1 MTYDIEADRREN
13 RLYLDLT
20 GRLDEQTLAEAA
32 DAAVEAG
39 QQLDE
44 GFDIV
49 NDLSGFRPPSP
60 EAATAIKRAQGELK
74 EMGVDRVVRVVDDET
89 SQVVINAFERRST
102 DVGYSGETAESRDEA
117 ERMLGKKAV
126 SGYHG

>member
-20 GRLDEQTLAEAA
+20 GRLDEQTLAVAA

-60 EAATAIKRAQGELK
+60 EAATAIKRAQGEL
-74 EMGVDRVVRVVDDET
+74 
-89 SQVVINAFERRST
+89 IRSFVT
-102 DVGYSGETAESRDEA
+102 LYRYS
-117 ERMLGKKAV
+117 
-126 SGYHG
+126 